1 MRLSRRT
8 RHSHVTKYRLLS
20 LASAVVLLATPHAE
34 AQNLGQ
40 CLKNTA
46 SCGIKIAQT
55 QIDLLSAATDVLL
68 FTAENPN
75 CIADIA
81 ASNFVTIG
89 VSASM
94 VGLAATGVLKQQ
106 GGTYRDYIYGAGG
119 RPMVEALESIVPV
132 PAISNLLKDYADDAI
147 GQAFAGIASSI
158 PIPSAGAP
166 NLHLQLGC
174 GSAIAVAGKDMLG
187 KVKTFV
193 GHAKGAVKSCS
204 AAASCFSG
212 ALVDIVKDP
221 VGAVGSAGEFL
232 ADTADDVKD
241 FVFGGCKNQDT
252 QLYFNANFKPWQN
265 ELAYQVVWGGN
276 PNAYSKAGELV
287 NQCVKYYDG
296 CDSDKDTAKR
306 QCVVMSSGG
315 VQSDGNG
322 WIAGKGLEQ
331 LVRTRQMELRIP
343 QMLATELKWAAAQPV
358 GERDAAILAAQTNKL
373 PLQLQA
379 MVKNKLGGFSFK
391 ESRAE
396 AIRSIL
402 GFPVGYDG
410 NGDFGGKDAKVS
422 MAEKSVGAL
431 MLAYVP
437 TQGADNKANNT
448 KVLDLYKKY
457 IPSGTA
463 LLQQIDSSVGVSL
476 GKAIVEVV
484 SQNGDVLI
492 DESVSIQ
499 LQKMLKR
506 LADCKDAHKD
516 AKKTCETN
524 ISDAVKFAYPAMTSL
539 GKVNSYAGI
548 GARGVQDPA
557 YKAFLKFIQDADIT
571 VGKHV
576 AHSGLIML
584 GEASAAP
591 KGGVASFGMRSAPGM
606 VSSAKSDS
614 LVAATNPSV
623 TGAKADK
630 NLGPNVAVNAGIA
643 VNANTPEKF
652 DDRKYRAIRSKE
664 LADFWLPKCKT
675 NNCRNDVPPILTRQ
689 LNEEVARIEANMS
702 LWHDPA
708 AQERL
713 QNSVEASYAAQLNR
727 ETTPV
732 AVVIT
737 PPAASGPGLPAIAKP
752 NTPNAPNSVAIS
764 VAPFNEKQYRDNRSK
779 EFLTQWL
786 NRCKD
791 NDCRRDVSA
800 ILARQLDEEV
810 AQIKASVNAWHDK
823 AFQERIQDIV
833 EKRYEAQLK
842 AEMASPVPAIVTP
855 PVIPSVPVKAG
866 TLTTPRITNTPANAR

>member
-1 MRLSRRT
+1 MRQSNRSRHHHAAKRA
-8 RHSHVTKYRLLS
+8 LLT
-20 LASAVVLLATPHAE
+20 LACTSASMATPHVY

-46 SCGIKIAQT
+46 NCGVKIAQT
-55 QIDLLSAATDVLL
+55 QIDLLAAATDVLV
-68 FTAENPN
+68 FTAANPN

-89 VSASM
+89 VSTSM
-94 VGLAATGVLKQQ
+94 VGLAAAGVLKQQ
-106 GGTYRDYIYGAGG
+106 GGTYRDYVYGAGG

-158 PIPSAGAP
+158 PIPSVGAP

-204 AAASCFSG
+204 AAASCFAG
-212 ALVDIVKDP
+212 VLVDIVKDP

-276 PNAYSKAGELV
+276 PNAYAKAGELV

-306 QCVVMSSGG
+306 QCVVMSSGA

-343 QMLATELKWAAAQPV
+343 QMLATEMKWAAAQPV
-358 GERDAAILAAQTNKL
+358 NGRDTAILAEQMNKL
-373 PLQLQA
+373 PTQLQVL
-379 MVKNKLGGFSFK
+379 VKSKLGEFSFK
-391 ESRAE
+391 DSRA
-396 AIRSIL
+396 AATRGIL
-402 GFPVGYDG
+402 GFPAGYDG

-422 MAEKSVGAL
+422 MTDKSVGAL

-457 IPSGTA
+457 IPTGTA
-463 LLQQIDSSVGVSL
+463 LLQQIDTSVGVALS
-476 GKAIVEVV
+476 KAIVEVV
-484 SQNGDVLI
+484 RQNGDVLV
-492 DESVSIQ
+492 DESVSKQ

-557 YKAFLKFIQDADIT
+557 YKAFLKFIQDADTTVEKHIT
-571 VGKHV
+571 
-576 AHSGLIML
+576 HSGLIML
-584 GEASAAP
+584 GETTAAP
-591 KGGVASFGMRSAPGM
+591 KGATASFGMRAAPTMASSNKSAN
-606 VSSAKSDS
+606 VV
-614 LVAATNPSV
+614 VATAPPAA
-623 TGAKADK
+623 GAKADK
-630 NLGPNVAVNAGIA
+630 NLGPNAGLNASSAITASTPPQTSRENVAVIS
-643 VNANTPEKF
+643 PMM
-652 DDRKYRAIRSKE
+652 
-664 LADFWLPKCKT
+664 
-675 NNCRNDVPPILTRQ
+675 PI
-689 LNEEVARIEANMS
+689 
-702 LWHDPA
+702 
-708 AQERL
+708 
-713 QNSVEASYAAQLNR
+713 
-727 ETTPV
+727 
-732 AVVIT
+732 
-737 PPAASGPGLPAIAKP
+737 GPIGAGLPVIPKTA
-752 NTPNAPNSVAIS
+752 TPNVPNSVAAA
-764 VAPFNEKQYRDNRSK
+764 VAPFNEKQYRDNRGK

-800 ILARQLDEEV
+800 LLAKQLDDEV
-810 AQIKASVNAWHDK
+810 AQIKANVNAWHDK
-823 AFQERIQDIV
+823 AFQDRIQDIV

-842 AEMASPVPAIVTP
+842 AELVSTAPATTASPATP
-855 PVIPSVPVKAG
+855 TGPVK
-866 TLTTPRITNTPANAR
+866 TITPIKPVAPISPNAR

>member
-1 MRLSRRT
+1 
-8 RHSHVTKYRLLS
+8 
-20 LASAVVLLATPHAE
+20 
-34 AQNLGQ
+34 
-40 CLKNTA
+40 
-46 SCGIKIAQT
+46 
-55 QIDLLSAATDVLL
+55 
-68 FTAENPN
+68 
-75 CIADIA
+75 
-81 ASNFVTIG
+81 
-89 VSASM
+89 
-94 VGLAATGVLKQQ
+94 
-106 GGTYRDYIYGAGG
+106 
-119 RPMVEALESIVPV
+119 MVEALETIVPV
-132 PAISNLLKDYADDAI
+132 PAISNLLKDYADEAI

-204 AAASCFSG
+204 AAASCFAG
-212 ALVDIVKDP
+212 VLVDIVKDP

-276 PNAYSKAGELV
+276 PNAYAKAGELV

-343 QMLATELKWAAAQPV
+343 QMLATEMKWAAAQPV

-379 MVKNKLGGFSFK
+379 LVKNKLGGFSFK
-391 ESRAE
+391 ESRTE

-457 IPSGTA
+457 IPSGAA
-463 LLQQIDSSVGVSL
+463 LLQQIDSSVGASL

-484 SQNGDVLI
+484 RQNGDALV
-492 DESVSIQ
+492 DESVSMQ

-548 GARGVQDPA
+548 GARGMQDPA
-557 YKAFLKFIQDADIT
+557 YKAFLKFIQDADTT

-584 GEASAAP
+584 GETTGAP
-591 KGGVASFGMRSAPGM
+591 KGGIATFGMRSAPGM
-606 VSSAKSDS
+606 VSSSKSDN
-614 LVAATNPSV
+614 LAVATNPAV
-623 TGAKADK
+623 VGAKADK
-630 NLGPNVAVNAGIA
+630 NLGPNAGI
-643 VNANTPEKF
+643 NTSS
-652 DDRKYRAIRSKE
+652 AIAATS
-664 LADFWLPKCKT
+664 
-675 NNCRNDVPPILTRQ
+675 PP
-689 LNEEVARIEANMS
+689 
-702 LWHDPA
+702 PPPPPPP
-708 AQERL
+708 
-713 QNSVEASYAAQLNR
+713 LNR
-727 ETTPV
+727 ETKP
-732 AVVIT
+732 VVIAMT
-737 PPAASGPGLPAIAKP
+737 PPVVSGIGLPTIPKM
-752 NTPNAPNSVAIS
+752 NTPNVPNSVA
-764 VAPFNEKQYRDNRSK
+764 VTAAPFNEKQYRDNRSK

-800 ILARQLDEEV
+800 LLAKQLDEEV

-842 AEMASPVPAIVTP
+842 AEMASPAPAIVTP